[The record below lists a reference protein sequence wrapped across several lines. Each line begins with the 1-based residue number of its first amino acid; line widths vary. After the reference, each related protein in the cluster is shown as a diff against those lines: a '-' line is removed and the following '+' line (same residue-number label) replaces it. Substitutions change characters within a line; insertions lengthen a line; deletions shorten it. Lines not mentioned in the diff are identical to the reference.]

1 MSQSWDIDPVRKDYI
16 LVSGQPKQT
25 DSLTVPSYFRIAVK
39 RTQWLY
45 APDTDYGSDFYLL
58 QKRRSTSD
66 SSQFENIAAKAL
78 QPIVDDGRSSG
89 ISVTT
94 QVLTRGGVGMNVQVT
109 DARGQ
114 KQQTVIVPI
123 T

>member
-1 MSQSWDIDPVRKDYI
+1 MLLNGKPIN
-16 LVSGQPKQT
+16 T
-25 DSLTVPSYFRIAVK
+25 DSLTIPSYFRIAIP

-45 APDTDYGSDFYLL
+45 APDTSYGSDYYLI

-66 SSQFENIAAKAL
+66 PSQFENIGAAAL
-78 QPIVDDGRSSG
+78 QPIVNDGRSSG

-94 QVLTRGGVGMNVQVT
+94 QVLTRGGVGLQIDVT

-114 KQQTVIVPI
+114 FQEPIIVPI

>member
-1 MSQSWDIDPVRKDYI
+1 MAQNWSIDPVKRDYI
-16 LVSGQPKQT
+16 LQNGRPVNT
-25 DSLTVPSYFRIAVK
+25 DSLTIPAYFRIAIP

-45 APDTDYGSDFYLL
+45 APNSSYGSDYYLI

-66 SSQFENIAAKAL
+66 ASQFENVGAAAL
-78 QPIVDDGRSSG
+78 QPIVDDGRSNG

-94 QVLTRGGVGMNVQVT
+94 QVLTRGGVGLQIDVT

-114 KQQTVIVPI
+114 FQEPIIVPI